1 MSIAATYQELPLQH
15 LDARRIEALWR
26 FAPRQAGVH
35 RVLPDGRID
44 LLVRFDLHAR
54 DAISNIRL
62 IIAGPAQ
69 RYTTLPTERDTALLG
84 VRFRAGWGGACLA
97 IRPAEIRDLVLL
109 GDDATQVLGA
119 HALPLLAARTITQ
132 LENAL
137 IAVAHTLVAEAMHS
151 TAQQRAI
158 AAIDLLHFSGG
169 RLAVSALALAVNTS
183 ERTLRRDIMDSVG
196 LSVKALSSI
205 LRFQRTLRLL
215 HTHPGLA
222 LPQLALEGGYSDQA
236 HMTREFRELGGFTP
250 GMRPEVALLNL
261 SLDLSI

>member
-84 VRFRAGWGGACLA
+84 VRFRAGWGGAW
-97 IRPAEIRDLVLL
+97 
-109 GDDATQVLGA
+109 
-119 HALPLLAARTITQ
+119 
-132 LENAL
+132 
-137 IAVAHTLVAEAMHS
+137 
-151 TAQQRAI
+151 
-158 AAIDLLHFSGG
+158 
-169 RLAVSALALAVNTS
+169 LAVSALALAVNTS